1 MSLILIALL
10 QLSLLFRHVISTC
23 STTSDVEFT
32 FYGFPDGNSD
42 TTSFGCAG
50 TTQVADGTAGGS
62 GSYANPET
70 FATALNNPTFVPC
83 EIVYIPLLQ
92 KYFQYMDHCEEC
104 MDLYPGTIRIDLWVG
119 SDVNGGPIQTSCED
133 DFGLKTGHTIVR
145 DPPSSLPVNAGQLW
159 DNDSGTCG
167 NEALVFAN
175 YETGEAELCGAG
187 DSSDSGHGSGGS
199 PALSSSSSS
208 STAPIS
214 TPSTPTSSATTE
226 AGSSTGSN
234 PTTSATENLDTIA
247 QVDTAAKVAD
257 NVKAKAP
264 SPTTLATMVVSAIP
278 SSTVYSITSATSSS
292 RSSSSSS
299 SSAPSSSSSENCGV
313 SAEWPTAWQG
323 HCVGAPCHDF
333 NDCSGELICQGWPNA
348 VCTDPANGK

>member
-10 QLSLLFRHVISTC
+10 QLSLLFRNVISTC

-42 TTSFGCAG
+42 TTSFGCSG
-50 TTQVADGTAGGS
+50 STKVTDGTAGGS

-83 EIVYIPLLQ
+83 EVVYIPLLR

-119 SDVNGGPIQTSCED
+119 SDVNGGPIQTTCED
-133 DFGLKTGHTIVR
+133 DFGLKTGQTIVR

-159 DNDSGTCG
+159 DNDSGICG

-175 YETGEAELCGAG
+175 YETGEAALCGAG
-187 DSSDSGHGSGGS
+187 DSSASGGGSGGS
-199 PALSSSSSS
+199 AALSSSGSS
-208 STAPIS
+208 STAPTS
-214 TPSTPTSSATTE
+214 TPSTPASSANK
-226 AGSSTGSN
+226 GSKS
-234 PTTSATENLDTIA
+234 TTSATGNLDTIA
-247 QVDTAAKVAD
+247 QVDTVAKLAD
-257 NVKAKAP
+257 DVKAKAP
-264 SPTTLATMVVSAIP
+264 SPTTLATIVVSATP
-278 SSTVYSITSATSSS
+278 SSTIKSTISATSSS
-292 RSSSSSS
+292 SPSPSPSSSSS
-299 SSAPSSSSSENCGV
+299 SSAPSSAPSADCGV

-323 HCVGAPCHDF
+323 HCAGAPCHDF

-348 VCTDPANGK
+348 VCTNPASGK

>member
-10 QLSLLFRHVISTC
+10 QLSLLFRNVISTC

-42 TTSFGCAG
+42 TTSFGCSG

-119 SDVNGGPIQTSCED
+119 SDVNGGPIQTACED
-133 DFGLKTGHTIVR
+133 DFGLKTGQTIVR

-167 NEALVFAN
+167 NEALVFAD
-175 YETGEAELCGAG
+175 YETGEAELCGTGGSSGAG
-187 DSSDSGHGSGGS
+187 GGSGGS
-199 PALSSSSSS
+199 PALASSSSS
-208 STAPIS
+208 STAPAS
-214 TPSTPTSSATTE
+214 TPASS
-226 AGSSTGSN
+226 SNKGSN

-247 QVDTAAKVAD
+247 QVDTVGKVAD

-264 SPTTLATMVVSAIP
+264 SPTTLATIVVSAIP
-278 SSTVYSITSATSSS
+278 SSTIKFTNSATP
-292 RSSSSSS
+292 SSSSSS
-299 SSAPSSSSSENCGV
+299 YSSSPSPSSAPSSAASADCGV

-348 VCTDPANGK
+348 VCTDAASGK